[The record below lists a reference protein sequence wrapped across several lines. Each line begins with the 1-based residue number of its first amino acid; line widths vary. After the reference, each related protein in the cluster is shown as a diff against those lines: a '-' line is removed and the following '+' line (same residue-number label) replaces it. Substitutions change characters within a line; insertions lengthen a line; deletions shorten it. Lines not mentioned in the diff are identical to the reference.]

1 MIAFIDLS
9 AQQQRIRP
17 QVEAALLRVLDHG
30 QYIMGP
36 EVFELEASLAQYCNV
51 KHVITCAN
59 GTDALVLGLMA
70 LNVKPGDAIFVPSFT
85 FAATAEVVTL
95 VGATP
100 VFVDVLPDTYNLDP
114 LKLEKAIDLARKHGL
129 KPTGIIPVDLF
140 GQPADHMQIEK
151 VAKQHGLWSMVDA
164 AQSFGSTYRGRRA
177 GGYGRLTTTSFFPAK
192 PLGCYGEGGA
202 IFTNDTELAE
212 TLRSLRIHGQ
222 GRDKYDNVRIGMNG
236 RLETMQAAI
245 LLQKLD
251 IFDDEL
257 ERRQVIAKRYT
268 EGLRDIVSTPVVI
281 PRTTSSW
288 AQYTISLGP
297 SVDRNMLVQA
307 MEAADI
313 PTMIYY
319 VKGLHEQPAYLS
331 YPRGDMSV
339 TESLSQQVL
348 SLPMHPYLEEAVQM
362 HIIETLRSA
371 ISSSKPMRMVG

>member
-9 AQQQRIRP
+9 AQQRRIRP

-30 QYIMGP
+30 QYVMGP
-36 EVFELEASLAQYCNV
+36 EVFELEEKLAQYCQV
-51 KHVITCAN
+51 DHVISCAN
-59 GTDALVLGLMA
+59 GTDALALGLMA

-85 FAATAEVVTL
+85 FAATAEVVTWL
-95 VGATP
+95 GAVP

-114 LKLEKAIDLARKHGL
+114 LSLERAITLAQQKGL

-140 GQPADHMQIEK
+140 GQPADYRQIEK
-151 VAKQHGLWSMVDA
+151 VSQHHGLWVMADA
-164 AQSFGSTYRGRRA
+164 AQSFGSTYRDKKA
-177 GGYGRLTTTSFFPAK
+177 GSWGRLATTSFFPAK

-202 IFTNDTELAE
+202 IFTNDADLAE
-212 TLRSLRIHGQ
+212 TLRSLRVHGQ
-222 GRDKYDNVRIGMNG
+222 GKDKYDNIRIGMNG

-245 LLQKLD
+245 LLQKLT

-257 ERRQVIAKRYT
+257 QRRQVIATRYT
-268 EGLRDIVSTPVVI
+268 EALRDVVSTPIVI

-288 AQYTISLGP
+288 AQYTVRLP
-297 SVDRNMLVQA
+297 VSVNRETVVQA
-307 MEAADI
+307 MEQAGI

-319 VKGLHEQPAYLS
+319 AKGLHAQKAYLS
-331 YPRGDMSV
+331 CPQGDMSV

-362 HIIETLRSA
+362 QIIETLSQA
-371 ISSSKPMRMVG
+371 LSSPKALRMAS